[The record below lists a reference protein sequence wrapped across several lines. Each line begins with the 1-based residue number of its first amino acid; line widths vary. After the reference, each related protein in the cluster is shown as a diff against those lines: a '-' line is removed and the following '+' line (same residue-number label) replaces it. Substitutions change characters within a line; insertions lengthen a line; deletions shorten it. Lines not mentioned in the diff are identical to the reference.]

1 VTRRRRPALHE
12 REREQEE
19 GPRPAEPAPAVG
31 GVLELQQRFG
41 NRAVAGMLARKGPPP
56 PTRAPIKP
64 VENLDAAGTN
74 ADQWR
79 EHMEAGKD
87 VDELYAE
94 IARLLNATVIEDVAG
109 TRPQDIH
116 GALKEE
122 GDRLKP
128 GLNFV
133 SRLEPPG
140 RTGLLL
146 GDKFGVPL
154 PTERTGPLPH
164 VAVLLG
170 PKAFVAANKA
180 RTLAVLRHE
189 LEHAAHNQM
198 AISWLKRWRAD
209 TKAANT
215 PFRAWLAQQ
224 SIAPADLAIVR
235 ERIDGTDVNTEALA
249 HLEGFMAGFAHE
261 SAEAAKGSRAAFFEL
276 DAAATHW
283 VSSDKA
289 VKDDFVARL
298 REFRA
303 TLKGDRLAAFSATL
317 QRLKRENSSASAL
330 LDRLG

>member
-1 VTRRRRPALHE
+1 MRRHRVPLHE
-12 REREQEE
+12 RKPGTEDKDRPP
-19 GPRPAEPAPAVG
+19 GPASVAGE
-31 GVLELQQRFG
+31 VLELQRRLG

-56 PTRAPIKP
+56 PTRTPIKP
-64 VENLDAAGTN
+64 VEHLDAAGTD

-79 EHMEAGKD
+79 EHLEAHKD

-116 GALKEE
+116 GALKDE

-146 GDKFGVPL
+146 EGKFGVPL
-154 PTERTGPLPH
+154 PAERAGPLPR

-170 PKAFVAANKA
+170 PTAFVATNKA
-180 RTLAVLRHE
+180 RTLTVLRHE
-189 LEHAAHNQM
+189 LEHAAHHQM
-198 AISWLKRWRAD
+198 AIGWLKRWRAD
-209 TKAANT
+209 EKAAST
-215 PFRAWLAQQ
+215 PLRAWLKTQ
-224 SIAPADLAIVR
+224 SIAPADLALVR

-261 SAEAAKGSRAAFFEL
+261 SAEAAKSSRAAFFEL
-276 DAAATHW
+276 DQAATHW
-283 VSSDKA
+283 VSSDTA

-298 REFRA
+298 REFKA
-303 TLKGDRLAAFSATL
+303 TLKGDRLSAFTATL
-317 QRLKRENSSASAL
+317 QRLKRENPSAAAL
-330 LDRLG
+330 VDRVG